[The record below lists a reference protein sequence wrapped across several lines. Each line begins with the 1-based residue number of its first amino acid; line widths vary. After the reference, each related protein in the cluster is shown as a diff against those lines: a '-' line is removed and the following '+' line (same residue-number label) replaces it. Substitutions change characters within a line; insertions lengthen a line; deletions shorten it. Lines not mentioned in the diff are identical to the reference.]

1 MAENRFDQTALP
13 KRGNGIR
20 KCPDSGQDQSIGGIA
35 AVCAVIP
42 GLQGAAAFAGGVYLG
57 GTLAMELAN

>member
-1 MAENRFDQTALP
+1 MQQLTFDEVEAVSGALTMQ
-13 KRGNGIR
+13 GALNI
-20 KCPDSGQDQSIGGIA
+20 IGGIA